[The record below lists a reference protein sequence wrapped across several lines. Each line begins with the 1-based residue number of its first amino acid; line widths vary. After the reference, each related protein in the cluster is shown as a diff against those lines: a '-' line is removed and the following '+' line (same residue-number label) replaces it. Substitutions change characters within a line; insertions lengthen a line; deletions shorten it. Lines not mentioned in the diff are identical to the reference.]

1 MYPSGPEIV
10 TTLAPSSVAF
20 WQAYWATLPEPEMQT
35 VFPLNESLR
44 VASISCAK

>member
-20 WQAYWATLPEPEMQT
+20 VAAPQATLPKPEMAM
-35 VFPLNESLR
+35 VWPLMSMP
-44 VASISCAK
+44 AFSSI